1 MPKCLCSRHLIL
13 ATICSKEGK
22 IFILDP
28 LDVDESTYKEFINCI
43 QR

>member
-1 MPKCLCSRHLIL
+1 MCLCSRHLIL
-13 ATICSKEGK
+13 AIIYPKEGN

-28 LDVDESTYKEFINCI
+28 LHIDHSTYKELINCI